1 MRERLFLNM
10 CWAQVEVRLS
20 HLIFKQCREGGGI
33 LPQLQT
39 EATKVKF
46 SQLVKFLNQD
56 LNLALVEILKGTEVE
71 AEQEVRDRGEWER
84 MSLGGLMCA
93 GASAHYS
100 SSFSCLGPDPG
111 PTYIQLWALSLESL
125 TKILPSRGEGCV

>member
-1 MRERLFLNM
+1 MEY
-10 CWAQVEVRLS
+10 ALS
-20 HLIFKQCREGGGI
+20 YKQ
-33 LPQLQT
+33 
-39 EATKVKF
+39 ATKVKF
-46 SQLVKFLNQD
+46 SQLAKFLSQN

-100 SSFSCLGPDPG
+100 SSFSYLGPDPG

-125 TKILPSRGEGCV
+125 MKMLPSWGEGHV